1 VKRALV
7 AERPGDR
14 LAYIDGKARNVA
26 ELEERAVMFVR
37 GREMP

>member
-1 VKRALV
+1 MSESSDVKRAL
-7 AERPGDR
+7 
-14 LAYIDGKARNVA
+14 VA